1 MGLFGKLFDKKICD
15 VCGGEI
21 GLLGNRKLEDG
32 NLCKNCAA
40 KLSPWFDERR
50 HSTVQQIE
58 EQLVYREA
66 NLEKVKTFH
75 TTRTLGTD
83 KKLMLDEDAGKFMI
97 TGARDLAA
105 SNPDVLD
112 FSQVTGC
119 VLDVDEDRDEITR
132 EGEDGKRVSY
142 DPRRYEY
149 SYDFYITVQVNH
161 PYFDEMKFKLNRRPV
176 RNGESRI
183 GGRRSAQQVSTT
195 AGTAT
200 GAVLGAALDALNA
213 MAGGRTACMN
223 PEYEQYWQM
232 GEEIKAILTG
242 VRENVRGEAAP
253 KKAVICPY
261 CTASTVPDALGRCE
275 YCGATVL

>member
-83 KKLMLDEDAGKFMI
+83 KKLMLSENFEV
-97 TGARDLAA
+97 
-105 SNPDVLD
+105 S
-112 FSQVTGC
+112 
-119 VLDVDEDRDEITR
+119 
-132 EGEDGKRVSY
+132 EDGFTK
-142 DPRRYEY
+142 
-149 SYDFYITVQVNH
+149 
-161 PYFDEMKFKLNRRPV
+161 
-176 RNGESRI
+176 
-183 GGRRSAQQVSTT
+183 
-195 AGTAT
+195 
-200 GAVLGAALDALNA
+200 AVEWIN
-213 MAGGRTACMN
+213 
-223 PEYEQYWQM
+223 EQY
-232 GEEIKAILTG
+232 
-242 VRENVRGEAAP
+242 EARF
-253 KKAVICPY
+253 
-261 CTASTVPDALGRCE
+261 AL
-275 YCGATVL
+275 YK